1 MKRKFLS
8 FICIVIFITT
18 TLISIFPSIV
28 EAVDNVEGSEFYYN
42 QLTSD
47 LSKSV
52 YEGILNDTEATG
64 KFRVNVDLSY
74 EVEGINS
81 ENQEDKLYELYENSI
96 RGEIYDAFSAFIL
109 DHPEYY
115 WIRYNCIDGTITP
128 EVSYNMGSDTVEITG
143 VDMELYILP
152 ESAEK
157 EAFQTKLQEV
167 SDSITGEDNYEI
179 LQNIYNYVITNVSN
193 TDLDGSEIQQTA
205 YGALMNNKASDEGES
220 NLFVLLCRAKGI
232 NSAIIR
238 GDLING
244 DETKMHQ
251 WAGVNLDEKWFGAD
265 PDLDNAED
273 TNNYFLVGND
283 STIGDTTFSEMLV
296 ANIKPYEE
304 QKTTFV
310 EPILTNG
317 QYEKF
322 SVSIE
327 YSTTETTKEGVV
339 VTISANK
346 EMKPINGWTL
356 SEDKK
361 YMQREFFAN
370 TDGIVTIT
378 SIGGEKINQQI
389 TITNI
394 DSSVANVNVEYSNS
408 DLGAK
413 EVTVSII
420 SDRELQELE
429 GWTLSEDKKV
439 LSKTYYQN
447 TTETVT
453 IYDSLSNAIPVEIIV
468 NNIINDSPEC
478 EVSYS
483 TIEPTNG
490 EVTVT
495 ITSNREMK
503 KLEGWTLSEDKMT
516 LTKTYNQNVEE
527 NIELEDIYGNKT
539 TAIININNI
548 DKEKPI
554 LEISYNTQEL
564 TNEKVKVEIKS
575 NEQLQKPDGWEI
587 SSDGKTISKYYFE
600 NEVSTLKVQD
610 LAGNETEIE
619 VKVENID
626 KEKPQAKV
634 EYEEKDGKVIV
645 SIISNEELQEVEGW
659 TLSEDKKTL
668 TKTYSENQKD
678 VISVTDLA
686 GNITEVSVSV
696 TSFNEEEKPGENN
709 QNDQIN
715 GEENNWTGNLGSA
728 IMDLPFA
735 GKITLAI
742 FIVTAVVVSII
753 LYLKYKKYDKYSR
766 FFKK

>member
-8 FICIVIFITT
+8 SICIVIFITT

-503 KLEGWTLSEDKMT
+503 ELEGWTLSEDKMT

-742 FIVTAVVVSII
+742 FIVTAVVISII

>member
-8 FICIVIFITT
+8 SICIVIFITT

-361 YMQREFFAN
+361 YMQREFLAN

-503 KLEGWTLSEDKMT
+503 ELEGWTLSEDKMT

-742 FIVTAVVVSII
+742 FIVTAVVISII

>member
-8 FICIVIFITT
+8 SICIVIFITT

-128 EVSYNMGSDTVEITG
+128 EVSYNMGSGTVEITG

-273 TNNYFLVGND
+273 TNNYFMVGND
-283 STIGDTTFSEMLV
+283 NIIGDTTFSEMLV

-304 QKTTFV
+304 QKTTFT

-378 SIGGEKINQQI
+378 RIGGEKIKQQI

-503 KLEGWTLSEDKMT
+503 ELEGWTLSEDKMT

-715 GEENNWTGNLGSA
+715 GEENNWAGNLGSA

>member
-1 MKRKFLS
+1 MKKKILS
-8 FICIVIFITT
+8 FFCIIILITT
-18 TLISIFPSIV
+18 IIMASFPSV
-28 EAVDNVEGSEFYYN
+28 SEATDSMEDNQFYYN

-47 LSKSV
+47 LSRSI
-52 YEGILNDTEATG
+52 YEGILNDTSATG
-64 KFRVNVDLSY
+64 NFRVNVNLSY

-81 ENQEDKLYELYENSI
+81 ENAEEKLYELYNSTI
-96 RGEIYDAFSAFIL
+96 SPEVHDAFCAFIL

-128 EVSYNMGSDTVEITG
+128 EINYNMGNQVVEITG
-143 VDMELYILP
+143 LDMELYILP

-167 SDSITGEDNYEI
+167 ANSITGEDNYEI
-179 LQNIYNYVITNVSN
+179 LKNIYNYVITNVSN

-232 NSAIIR
+232 DSAIIR
-238 GDLING
+238 GNLING
-244 DETKMHQ
+244 EESKMHQ
-251 WAGVNLDEKWFGAD
+251 WAGIYLDEKWFGAD

-273 TNNYFLVGND
+273 TNNYFMVGND
-283 STIGDTTFSEMLV
+283 NVIGDTTFSEKLV
-296 ANIKPYEE
+296 ANVKPYEE
-304 QKTTFV
+304 QKTTFT
-310 EPILTNG
+310 EPILTNT

-327 YSTTETTKEGVV
+327 YSTTDPTKEGVV

-346 EMKPINGWTL
+346 EMQPINGWTL

-370 TDGIVTIT
+370 IDEVVTIT
-378 SIGGEKINQQI
+378 SVGGEKINQQI

-394 DSSVANVNVEYSNS
+394 DSSVANINVEYSNS
-408 DLGAK
+408 DLGAN
-413 EVTVSII
+413 EVTVSLI

-429 GWTLSEDKKV
+429 GWTLSQDGKT
-439 LSKTYYQN
+439 LSKTYYEN

-453 IYDSLSNAIPVEIIV
+453 VYDSLSNAIPVEIIV

-478 EVSYS
+478 KVSYS
-483 TIEPTNG
+483 TIEQTSG
-490 EVTVT
+490 DVIVT

-503 KLEGWTLSEDKMT
+503 ELDGWTLSEDKMT
-516 LTKTYNQNVEE
+516 LTKTYSQNTEE
-527 NIELEDIYGNKT
+527 NLELEDIYGNKT
-539 TAIININNI
+539 TALISIKNI

-554 LEISYNTQEL
+554 LDISYSTKDL

-575 NEQLQKPDGWEI
+575 NEELTKPEGWEI
-587 SSDGKTISKYYFE
+587 SADGKTISKYYFE
-600 NEVSTLKVQD
+600 NETTTLKVQD

-619 VKVENID
+619 IKIENID
-626 KEKPQAKV
+626 KEKPQTRV
-634 EYEEKDGKVIV
+634 EYEEKDEKVIV

-659 TLSEDKKTL
+659 TLSKDKKTL
-668 TKTYSENQKD
+668 TKTYSENKKEVID
-678 VISVTDLA
+678 VKDLA
-686 GNITEVSVSV
+686 GNITEVSVAV
-696 TSFNEEEKPGENN
+696 TTLNKEEKPGENN

-715 GEENNWTGNLGSA
+715 GEEENWAGNLGAA

-735 GKITLAI
+735 GKVTLAI
-742 FIVTAVVVSII
+742 FIVTAVIVSII
-753 LYLKYKKYDKYSR
+753 LYFKYKKYDKYSK
-766 FFKK
+766 FLKK

>member
-115 WIRYNCIDGTITP
+115 WIRYYCIDGTITP

-503 KLEGWTLSEDKMT
+503 ELEGWTLSEDKMT

-715 GEENNWTGNLGSA
+715 GEENNWTGNFGSA

>member
-8 FICIVIFITT
+8 SICIVIFITT

-742 FIVTAVVVSII
+742 FIVTAVVISII

>member
-1 MKRKFLS
+1 MKKKILS
-8 FICIVIFITT
+8 FFCIIILITT
-18 TLISIFPSIV
+18 IIMASFPSV
-28 EAVDNVEGSEFYYN
+28 SEATDSMEDNQFYYN

-47 LSKSV
+47 LSRSI
-52 YEGILNDTEATG
+52 YEGILNDTSATG
-64 KFRVNVDLSY
+64 NFRVNVNLSY

-81 ENQEDKLYELYENSI
+81 ENAEEKLYELYNSTI
-96 RGEIYDAFSAFIL
+96 SPEVHDAFCAFIL

-128 EVSYNMGSDTVEITG
+128 EINYNMGNQVVEITG
-143 VDMELYILP
+143 LDMELYILP

-167 SDSITGEDNYEI
+167 ANSITGEDNYEI
-179 LQNIYNYVITNVSN
+179 LKNIYNYVITNVSN

-232 NSAIIR
+232 DSAIIR
-238 GDLING
+238 GNLING
-244 DETKMHQ
+244 EESKMHQ
-251 WAGVNLDEKWFGAD
+251 WAGIYLDEKWFGAD

-273 TNNYFLVGND
+273 TNNYFMVGND
-283 STIGDTTFSEMLV
+283 NVIGDTTFSEKLV
-296 ANIKPYEE
+296 ANVKPYEE
-304 QKTTFV
+304 QKTTFT
-310 EPILTNG
+310 EPILTNS

-327 YSTTETTKEGVV
+327 YSTTDPTKEGVV

-346 EMKPINGWTL
+346 EMQPINGWTL

-361 YMQREFFAN
+361 YMQREFLAN
-370 TDGIVTIT
+370 IDGVVTIT
-378 SIGGEKINQQI
+378 SVGGEKINQQI

-394 DSSVANVNVEYSNS
+394 DSSVANINVEYSNS
-408 DLGAK
+408 DLGAN
-413 EVTVSII
+413 EVTVSLI

-429 GWTLSEDKKV
+429 GWTLSQDGKT
-439 LSKTYYQN
+439 LSKTYYEN

-453 IYDSLSNAIPVEIIV
+453 VYDSLSNAIPVEIIV

-478 EVSYS
+478 KVSYS
-483 TIEPTNG
+483 TIEQTSG
-490 EVTVT
+490 DVIVT

-503 KLEGWTLSEDKMT
+503 ELDGWTLSEDKMT
-516 LTKTYNQNVEE
+516 LTKTYSQNTEE
-527 NIELEDIYGNKT
+527 NLELEDIYGNKT
-539 TAIININNI
+539 TALISIKNI

-554 LEISYNTQEL
+554 LDISYSTKDL

-575 NEQLQKPDGWEI
+575 NEELTKPEGWEI
-587 SSDGKTISKYYFE
+587 SADGKTISKYYFE
-600 NEVSTLKVQD
+600 NETTTLKVQD

-619 VKVENID
+619 IKIENID
-626 KEKPQAKV
+626 KEKPQTRV
-634 EYEEKDGKVIV
+634 EYEEKDEKVIV

-659 TLSEDKKTL
+659 TLSKDKKTL
-668 TKTYSENQKD
+668 TKTYSENKKEVID
-678 VISVTDLA
+678 VKDLA
-686 GNITEVSVSV
+686 GNITEVSVAV
-696 TSFNEEEKPGENN
+696 TTLNKEEKPGENN

-715 GEENNWTGNLGSA
+715 GEEENWAENLGAA

-735 GKITLAI
+735 GKVTLAI
-742 FIVTAVVVSII
+742 FIVTAVIVSII
-753 LYLKYKKYDKYSR
+753 LYFKYKKYDKYSK
-766 FFKK
+766 FLKK

>member
-8 FICIVIFITT
+8 SICIVIFITT

-128 EVSYNMGSDTVEITG
+128 EVSYNMGSGTVEITG

-715 GEENNWTGNLGSA
+715 GEENNWAGNLGSA

-742 FIVTAVVVSII
+742 FIVTAVVISII

>member
-8 FICIVIFITT
+8 SICIVIFITT

-128 EVSYNMGSDTVEITG
+128 EISYNMGSGTIEITG
-143 VDMELYILP
+143 VDMKLYILP

-273 TNNYFLVGND
+273 TNNYFMVGND
-283 STIGDTTFSEMLV
+283 NIIGDTTFSEMLV

-503 KLEGWTLSEDKMT
+503 ELEGWTLSEDKMT

-742 FIVTAVVVSII
+742 FIVTAVVISII

>member
-52 YEGILNDTEATG
+52 YEGILNDKEATG

-128 EVSYNMGSDTVEITG
+128 EVSYNMGSGTVEITG

-273 TNNYFLVGND
+273 TNNYFMVGND
-283 STIGDTTFSEMLV
+283 NIIGDTTFSEMLV

-346 EMKPINGWTL
+346 EMQPINGWTL

-361 YMQREFFAN
+361 YMQREFLAN

-503 KLEGWTLSEDKMT
+503 ELEGWTLSEDKMT

-715 GEENNWTGNLGSA
+715 GEENNWAGNLGSA

>member
-503 KLEGWTLSEDKMT
+503 ELEGWTLSEDKMT

-742 FIVTAVVVSII
+742 FIVTAVVISII

>member
-28 EAVDNVEGSEFYYN
+28 EAVDHVEGSEFYYN

-52 YEGILNDTEATG
+52 YEGILNDKEATG

-128 EVSYNMGSDTVEITG
+128 EVSYNMGSGTVEITG

-273 TNNYFLVGND
+273 TNNYFMVGND
-283 STIGDTTFSEMLV
+283 NIIGDTTFSEMLV

-346 EMKPINGWTL
+346 EMQPINGWTL

-361 YMQREFFAN
+361 YMQREFLAN

-503 KLEGWTLSEDKMT
+503 ELEGWTLSEDKMT
-516 LTKTYNQNVEE
+516 LTKTYNQNIEE

-715 GEENNWTGNLGSA
+715 GEENNWAGNLGSA

>member
-8 FICIVIFITT
+8 SICIVIFITT

-115 WIRYNCIDGTITP
+115 WIRYYCIDGTITP

-503 KLEGWTLSEDKMT
+503 ELEGWTLSEDKMT

-715 GEENNWTGNLGSA
+715 GEENNWAGNLGSA

-742 FIVTAVVVSII
+742 FIVTAVVISII

>member
-115 WIRYNCIDGTITP
+115 WIRYYCIDGTITP

-503 KLEGWTLSEDKMT
+503 ELEGWTLSEDKMT

-715 GEENNWTGNLGSA
+715 GEENNWTGNLESA

>member
-1 MKRKFLS
+1 MRRKFFS
-8 FICIVIFITT
+8 IMCIIIFFVTT
-18 TLISIFPSIV
+18 MTPIFSNIV
-28 EAVDNVEGSEFYYN
+28 EAVNNTEDSKFYYN

-52 YEGILNDTEATG
+52 YEGILNDTSATG
-64 KFRVNVDLSY
+64 KFRVDVDLSY

-96 RGEIYDAFSAFIL
+96 RGEIYDAFCAFIL

-128 EVSYNMGSDTVEITG
+128 EISYNIGSGTVEITG

-167 SDSITGEDNYEI
+167 ADSITGEDNYEI

-238 GDLING
+238 GELING

-273 TNNYFLVGND
+273 TNNYFMVGND
-283 STIGDTTFSEMLV
+283 NIIGDTTFSEMLV

-346 EMKPINGWTL
+346 EMQPINGWTL

-483 TIEPTNG
+483 TIEQTNG
-490 EVTVT
+490 DVTVT

-503 KLEGWTLSEDKMT
+503 ELEGWTLSEDKMT

-527 NIELEDIYGNKT
+527 NIELEDVYGNKT

-600 NEVSTLKVQD
+600 NEVSSLKVQD

-715 GEENNWTGNLGSA
+715 GEENNWAGNLGAA

-742 FIVTAVVVSII
+742 FIVTAVVASII

>member
-115 WIRYNCIDGTITP
+115 WIRYYCIDGTITP

-715 GEENNWTGNLGSA
+715 GEENNWAGNLGSA

-742 FIVTAVVVSII
+742 FIVTAVVISII

>member
-742 FIVTAVVVSII
+742 FIVTAVVISII

>member
-28 EAVDNVEGSEFYYN
+28 EAVDHVEGSEFYYN

-52 YEGILNDTEATG
+52 YEGILNDKEATG

-128 EVSYNMGSDTVEITG
+128 EVSYNMGSGTVEITG

-273 TNNYFLVGND
+273 TNNYFMVGND
-283 STIGDTTFSEMLV
+283 NIIGDTTFSEMLV

-495 ITSNREMK
+495 ITSNRAMK
-503 KLEGWTLSEDKMT
+503 ELEGWTLSEDKMT

-742 FIVTAVVVSII
+742 FIVTAVVISII

>member
-1 MKRKFLS
+1 MVGLYQKIKN
-8 FICIVIFITT
+8 IC
-18 TLISIFPSIV
+18 
-28 EAVDNVEGSEFYYN
+28 
-42 QLTSD
+42 
-47 LSKSV
+47 K
-52 YEGILNDTEATG
+52 
-64 KFRVNVDLSY
+64 
-74 EVEGINS
+74 
-81 ENQEDKLYELYENSI
+81 EN
-96 RGEIYDAFSAFIL
+96 F
-109 DHPEYY
+109 
-115 WIRYNCIDGTITP
+115 W
-128 EVSYNMGSDTVEITG
+128 
-143 VDMELYILP
+143 
-152 ESAEK
+152 
-157 EAFQTKLQEV
+157 
-167 SDSITGEDNYEI
+167 
-179 LQNIYNYVITNVSN
+179 
-193 TDLDGSEIQQTA
+193 
-205 YGALMNNKASDEGES
+205 
-220 NLFVLLCRAKGI
+220 
-232 NSAIIR
+232 
-238 GDLING
+238 
-244 DETKMHQ
+244 
-251 WAGVNLDEKWFGAD
+251 
-265 PDLDNAED
+265 
-273 TNNYFLVGND
+273 
-283 STIGDTTFSEMLV
+283 
-296 ANIKPYEE
+296 
-304 QKTTFV
+304 
-310 EPILTNG
+310 
-317 QYEKF
+317 
-322 SVSIE
+322 
-327 YSTTETTKEGVV
+327 
-339 VTISANK
+339 
-346 EMKPINGWTL
+346 
-356 SEDKK
+356 
-361 YMQREFFAN
+361 
-370 TDGIVTIT
+370 
-378 SIGGEKINQQI
+378 QI
-389 TITNI
+389 I

-503 KLEGWTLSEDKMT
+503 ELEGWTLSEDKMT

-715 GEENNWTGNLGSA
+715 GEENNWAGNLGSA

-742 FIVTAVVVSII
+742 FIVTAVVASII

-766 FFKK
+766 FLKK

>member
-8 FICIVIFITT
+8 SICIVIFITT

-128 EVSYNMGSDTVEITG
+128 EISYNMGSGTIEITG
-143 VDMELYILP
+143 VDMKLYILP

-503 KLEGWTLSEDKMT
+503 ELEGWTLSEDKMT

-742 FIVTAVVVSII
+742 FIVTAVVISII

>member
-52 YEGILNDTEATG
+52 YEGILNDKEATG

-128 EVSYNMGSDTVEITG
+128 EVSYNMGSGTVEITG

-283 STIGDTTFSEMLV
+283 NIIGDTTFSEMLV

-346 EMKPINGWTL
+346 EMQPINGWTL

-503 KLEGWTLSEDKMT
+503 ELEGWTLSEDKMT

-715 GEENNWTGNLGSA
+715 GEENNWAGNLGSA

>member
-8 FICIVIFITT
+8 SICIVIFITT

-554 LEISYNTQEL
+554 LGISYNTQEL

-659 TLSEDKKTL
+659 TLSEDKKAL

-715 GEENNWTGNLGSA
+715 GEENNWAGNLGSA

-742 FIVTAVVVSII
+742 FIVTAVVISII

>member
-28 EAVDNVEGSEFYYN
+28 EAVDHVEGSEFYYN

-52 YEGILNDTEATG
+52 YEGILNDKEATG

-128 EVSYNMGSDTVEITG
+128 EVSYNMGSGTVEITG

-244 DETKMHQ
+244 NETKMHQ

-273 TNNYFLVGND
+273 TNNYFMVGND
-283 STIGDTTFSEMLV
+283 NIIGDTTFSEMLV

-346 EMKPINGWTL
+346 EMQPINGWTL

-361 YMQREFFAN
+361 YMQREFLAN

-503 KLEGWTLSEDKMT
+503 ELEGWTLSEDKMT

-715 GEENNWTGNLGSA
+715 GEENNWAGNLGSA

>member
-1 MKRKFLS
+1 MKKKILS
-8 FICIVIFITT
+8 FFCIIILITT
-18 TLISIFPSIV
+18 IIMASFPSV
-28 EAVDNVEGSEFYYN
+28 SEATDSMEDNQFYYN

-47 LSKSV
+47 LSRSI
-52 YEGILNDTEATG
+52 YEGILNDTSATG
-64 KFRVNVDLSY
+64 NFRVNVNLSY

-81 ENQEDKLYELYENSI
+81 ENAEEKLYELYNSTI
-96 RGEIYDAFSAFIL
+96 SPEVHDAFCAFIL

-128 EVSYNMGSDTVEITG
+128 EINYNMGNQVVEITG
-143 VDMELYILP
+143 LDMELYILP

-167 SDSITGEDNYEI
+167 ANSITGEDNYEI
-179 LQNIYNYVITNVSN
+179 LKNIYNYVITNVSN

-232 NSAIIR
+232 DSAIIR
-238 GDLING
+238 GNLING
-244 DETKMHQ
+244 EESKMHQ
-251 WAGVNLDEKWFGAD
+251 WAGIYLDEKWFGAD

-273 TNNYFLVGND
+273 TNNYFMVGND
-283 STIGDTTFSEMLV
+283 NVIGDTTFSEKLV
-296 ANIKPYEE
+296 ANVKPYEE
-304 QKTTFV
+304 QKTTFT
-310 EPILTNG
+310 EPILTNS

-327 YSTTETTKEGVV
+327 YSTTDPTKEGVV

-346 EMKPINGWTL
+346 EMQPINGWTL

-361 YMQREFFAN
+361 YMQREFLAN
-370 TDGIVTIT
+370 IDGVVTIT
-378 SIGGEKINQQI
+378 SVGGEKINQQI

-394 DSSVANVNVEYSNS
+394 DSSVANINVEYSNS
-408 DLGAK
+408 DLGAN
-413 EVTVSII
+413 EVTVSLI

-429 GWTLSEDKKV
+429 GWTLSQDGKT
-439 LSKTYYQN
+439 LSKTYYEN

-453 IYDSLSNAIPVEIIV
+453 VYDSLSNAIPVEIIV

-478 EVSYS
+478 KVSYS
-483 TIEPTNG
+483 TIEQTSG
-490 EVTVT
+490 DVIVT

-503 KLEGWTLSEDKMT
+503 ELDGWTLSEDKMT
-516 LTKTYNQNVEE
+516 LTKTYSQNTEE
-527 NIELEDIYGNKT
+527 NLELEDIYGNKT
-539 TAIININNI
+539 TALISIKNI

-554 LEISYNTQEL
+554 LDISYSTKDL

-575 NEQLQKPDGWEI
+575 NEELTKPEGWEI
-587 SSDGKTISKYYFE
+587 SADGKTISKYYFE
-600 NEVSTLKVQD
+600 NETTTLKVQD

-619 VKVENID
+619 IKIENID
-626 KEKPQAKV
+626 KDEPQIRV
-634 EYEEKDGKVIV
+634 EYEEKDEKVIV

-659 TLSEDKKTL
+659 TLSKDKKTL
-668 TKTYSENQKD
+668 TKTYSENKKEVID
-678 VISVTDLA
+678 VKDLA
-686 GNITEVSVSV
+686 GNITEVSVAV
-696 TSFNEEEKPGENN
+696 TTLNKEEKPGENN

-715 GEENNWTGNLGSA
+715 GEEENWAENLGAA

-735 GKITLAI
+735 GKVTLAI
-742 FIVTAVVVSII
+742 FIVTAVIVSII
-753 LYLKYKKYDKYSR
+753 LYFKYKKYDKYSK
-766 FFKK
+766 FLKK

>member
-128 EVSYNMGSDTVEITG
+128 EVSYNMGSGTVEITG

-503 KLEGWTLSEDKMT
+503 ELEGWTLSEDKMT

-742 FIVTAVVVSII
+742 FIVTAVVISII

>member
-52 YEGILNDTEATG
+52 YEGILNDKEATG

-128 EVSYNMGSDTVEITG
+128 EVSYNMGSGTVEITG

-503 KLEGWTLSEDKMT
+503 ELEGWTLSEDKMT

-715 GEENNWTGNLGSA
+715 GEENNWTGNFGSA

-742 FIVTAVVVSII
+742 FIVTAVVISII

>member
-1 MKRKFLS
+1 MRRKFFS
-8 FICIVIFITT
+8 IMCIIIFFVTT
-18 TLISIFPSIV
+18 MTPIFSNIV
-28 EAVDNVEGSEFYYN
+28 EAVNNTEDSKFYYN

-52 YEGILNDTEATG
+52 YEGILNDTSATG

-128 EVSYNMGSDTVEITG
+128 EVSYNMGSGTVEITG

-273 TNNYFLVGND
+273 TNNYFMVGND
-283 STIGDTTFSEMLV
+283 NIIGDTTFSEMLV

-346 EMKPINGWTL
+346 EMQPINGWTL

-361 YMQREFFAN
+361 YMQREFLAN

-503 KLEGWTLSEDKMT
+503 ELEGWTLSEDKMT

-715 GEENNWTGNLGSA
+715 GEENNWAGNLGSA

>member
-8 FICIVIFITT
+8 SICIVIFITT

>member
-52 YEGILNDTEATG
+52 YEGILNDKEATG

-128 EVSYNMGSDTVEITG
+128 EVSYNMGSGTVEITG

-273 TNNYFLVGND
+273 TNNYFMVGND
-283 STIGDTTFSEMLV
+283 NIIGDTTFSEMLV

-346 EMKPINGWTL
+346 EMQPINGWTL

-361 YMQREFFAN
+361 YMQREFLAN

-503 KLEGWTLSEDKMT
+503 ELEGWTLSEDKMT

-715 GEENNWTGNLGSA
+715 GKENNWAGNLGSA

>member
-8 FICIVIFITT
+8 SICIVIFITT

-115 WIRYNCIDGTITP
+115 WIRYYCIDGTITP

-503 KLEGWTLSEDKMT
+503 ELEGWTLSEDKMT

-539 TAIININNI
+539 TANINNI

-715 GEENNWTGNLGSA
+715 GEENNWAGNLGSA

-742 FIVTAVVVSII
+742 FIVTAVVISII

>member
-28 EAVDNVEGSEFYYN
+28 EAVDHVEGSEFYYN

-52 YEGILNDTEATG
+52 YEGILNDKEATG

-128 EVSYNMGSDTVEITG
+128 EVSYNMGSGTVEITG

-179 LQNIYNYVITNVSN
+179 LQNIYNYVIINVSN

-273 TNNYFLVGND
+273 TNNYFMVGND
-283 STIGDTTFSEMLV
+283 NIIGDTTFSEMLV

-346 EMKPINGWTL
+346 EMQPINGWTL

-361 YMQREFFAN
+361 YMQREFLAN

-503 KLEGWTLSEDKMT
+503 ELEGWTLSEDKMT

-715 GEENNWTGNLGSA
+715 GEENNWAGNLGSA